1 MDKNAKM
8 LKKVRVMADYQFGK
22 GCGNILFPDD
32 VTFQLSRTKR
42 IRQIMVSGK
51 RIATV
56 RAKDGTFTLSMD
68 AATAIHDHTPAP
80 GSRVVVCDDA
90 VPFVS
95 KGKTTFAK
103 HVTAIDPGLR
113 SGDEVIVVDEN
124 DTVIATGQLMLSPEE
139 VEALDTGAAVDVRCG
154 CEQ

>member
-1 MDKNAKM
+1 MDKKAKM
-8 LKKVRVMADYQFGK
+8 IKRVRVMADYQFGK
-22 GCGNILFPDD
+22 GSGDILFPDS

-42 IRQIMVSGK
+42 IRQIMLDGK
-51 RIATV
+51 RIATA
-56 RAKDGTFTLSMD
+56 RAKDGMLTLSME
-68 AATAIHDHTPAP
+68 AAAKVHSHIPAP
-80 GSRVVVCDDA
+80 GLRVVVCDDA

-113 SGDEVIVVDEN
+113 SGDEIIVVDEKDN
-124 DTVIATGQLMLSPEE
+124 AIATGQLLLSPDE
-139 VEALDTGAAVDVRCG
+139 VEALDTGAAVDVRTG